1 MGLSKIVAYLR
12 CMRHTRTSSAES
24 RPDEVLQR
32 LAECQRCNAW
42 TCLAYAVVV
51 VDVWRFLNLL
61 VRRDEEIPRCDT
73 IWVVHVNRDN
83 GRHEIWPL
91 EINHH

>member
-1 MGLSKIVAYLR
+1 
-12 CMRHTRTSSAES
+12 MRG
-24 RPDEVLQR
+24 
-32 LAECQRCNAW
+32 

-51 VDVWRFLNLL
+51 VDVWRFLDLL

-73 IWVVHVNRDN
+73 IWVMLVNGDN

-91 EINHH
+91 EIKRH

>member
-1 MGLSKIVAYLR
+1 
-12 CMRHTRTSSAES
+12 MRG
-24 RPDEVLQR
+24 
-32 LAECQRCNAW
+32 

-51 VDVWRFLNLL
+51 VDVWRFLDLL

-73 IWVVHVNRDN
+73 IWVTLVNGDN

-91 EINHH
+91 EIKRH